1 MSYPLRRSLQEVHD
15 QQTITHFLETTPIGH
30 VGFSLH
36 DEPYVIPVNFVWTN
50 GCIYF
55 HGSMEG
61 RKNTLMA
68 KNPRVCFTVSHERG
82 TLSDPIPAH
91 VDTAYFSVLVFGQIE
106 LITDPKEATGVLQVM
121 LDKYVPGYFD
131 RSLSEAHV
139 TQYRSPLGSAVGVFK
154 IVPTHISAK
163 ENPLKEHKL
172 FYPGKKVTDDV
183 KKSQKNREE

>member
-1 MSYPLRRSLQEVHD
+1 MSNPLRRSLKQVHD
-15 QQTITHFLETTPIGH
+15 QHKITRFLETIPIGH
-30 VGFSLH
+30 VGLSLY
-36 DEPYVIPVNFVWTN
+36 DEPYVIPVNFVWTD

-61 RKNTLMA
+61 RKNTVIA
-68 KNPRVCFTVSHERG
+68 ENPRVCFTVSHEQG
-82 TLSDPIPAH
+82 TMSDPVPAH

-106 LITDPKEATGVLQVM
+106 LITDPKEATAVLQVM

-139 TQYRSPLGSAVGVFK
+139 THYRSSLGSAVGVFK
-154 IVPTHISAK
+154 ISPTHISAK
-163 ENPLKEHKL
+163 ENPLKEYKL

-183 KKSQKNREE
+183 KQLPKNREE